1 MQRHWKLKCQ
11 NISSNIVKRK
21 KKNKFGGKD
30 VGEKLGEK
38 Q

>member
-1 MQRHWKLKCQ
+1 MQCHLKLKCQ

-38 Q
+38 E